1 MTAIHGHLK
10 IPITDLTHLYP
21 TGWSLLYGHTADLL
35 CMNFC
40 RPIHHNT
47 SPVLST
53 VSTPLDLAEWAHA
66 LSWHPDRAF
75 ARYICEGLQSG
86 FRIGFRY
93 DSPLRS
99 ATSNMLSAADHPEVV
114 TNYLQKEVSL
124 GRMLGPFHDTSGLPQ
139 LHINRFG
146 VIPKGHNTGKWRLIT
161 DLSHPQDFSV
171 NDGIDPALC
180 SLTYTSVDEIAETAA
195 HLGPCALLAKV
206 DIESAYRLIP
216 VHPDD
221 RPLQAVRWDNQI
233 FVDPMLP
240 FGLRSAPK
248 IFNAVADALHWHL
261 KRSGIPLLYHYLDDF
276 IIVGP
281 PSSTQ
286 CADSLAILD
295 RECNRLRVPMASHK
309 REGPTTCLIVL
320 GIEIDTTAGHLR
332 LPLDKLER
340 LQLLLRQWVNKKAC
354 SRTELQSLIGLLNHA
369 AKVVRSGRSFLRRM
383 IDLLHAVPSSQMHI
397 RLNAGFRADLA
408 WWNTFLSAWN
418 GISFLLP
425 PSLLPA
431 IEFTTDAS
439 GSWGCGAWCGEAWF
453 QLQWDHSSHHL
464 SIPEKELIPII
475 LACASWGV
483 AWRGC
488 KVRCH
493 CDNQV
498 VVAALRSRTSKAK
511 GVMHLLRCLV
521 FIEAHHDCFIQ
532 PVYIDTKSNHLADDL
547 SRNRLSSFLSKVP
560 SAYRHSTPVSHELL
574 DLLLNHQADWT
585 SPTWNRQFGAIF
597 NRV

>member
-1 MTAIHGHLK
+1 MIHRCALPP
-10 IPITDLTHLYP
+10 PICFRRRITRKLSLTTFRRRFHSDACLAP
-21 TGWSLLYGHTADLL
+21 
-35 CMNFC
+35 
-40 RPIHHNT
+40 
-47 SPVLST
+47 ST
-53 VSTPLDLAEWAHA
+53 TLAGYA
-66 LSWHPDRAF
+66 
-75 ARYICEGLQSG
+75 
-86 FRIGFRY
+86 
-93 DSPLRS
+93 
-99 ATSNMLSAADHPEVV
+99 
-114 TNYLQKEVSL
+114 
-124 GRMLGPFHDTSGLPQ
+124 Q

-248 IFNAVADALHWHL
+248 IFNAVADWHL

-453 QLQWDHSSHHL
+453 QLQWDHRSHHL

-560 SAYRHSTPVSHELL
+560 WFHQRIVIQRQCPTSCSIYSSTIKRTGHLRPGTVSSELFSTGSSPLHSEDVQIGNETLP
-574 DLLLNHQADWT
+574 LLLHYVQCPYSFSGN
-585 SPTWNRQFGAIF
+585 
-597 NRV
+597 